1 VGPADK
7 GRVKGVVL
15 AVVLVLGGLGVLLTI
30 NQTFNLQLFGL
41 LILDTSFYYILLTLF
56 LSLTFL
62 LYPGRVGD
70 AEKVP
75 WYDWLLFLATVC
87 TTAWLAWNGGRIV
100 AEGWDIAAP
109 TDATILAGIVCVLA
123 LEA

>member
-1 VGPADK
+1 
-7 GRVKGVVL
+7 
-15 AVVLVLGGLGVLLTI
+15 
-30 NQTFNLQLFGL
+30 
-41 LILDTSFYYILLTLF
+41 SFYYILLTLF

-123 LEA
+123 LEALRRAGGIVLFVLCTFFMLYPLFSEDLPGFLWGPSTDL